1 MLCISTQD
9 RRDKVDVDE
18 IKDVEPCF
26 RMFERMDY
34 TTKQIL
40 VVNVRRFTLD
50 TLQIFYLSF
59 IWVILTLIAFVF
71 AIKILI
77 FYEKIHCIV
86 CVDYFYLNL
95 WFPEW

>member
-1 MLCISTQD
+1 MLCISMQD
-9 RRDKVDVDE
+9 RRDNVDVDE

-50 TLQIFYLSF
+50 SLQIFYLSF
-59 IWVILTLIAFVF
+59 I
-71 AIKILI
+71 
-77 FYEKIHCIV
+77 
-86 CVDYFYLNL
+86 
-95 WFPEW
+95 